1 MTYTVEINMKK
12 VKKKLIDSGVK
23 THLKPIVTVSV
34 EASTPDEAC
43 ANAIDKVLK
52 EIKENKKT
60 AHPNKT
66 KEIQLRPRCEQH
78 DFDTKI
84 AHAIDFLC
92 SEMKVKVYLRFRGR
106 ENAHKEFGFDAVKR
120 FLEVLNPY
128 GKADTPPAS
137 SGAASRF

>member
-52 EIKENKKT
+52 EIKENKET
-60 AHPNKT
+60 AKVVQLVKDIRH
-66 KEIQLRPRCEQH
+66 EI
-78 DFDTKI
+78 
-84 AHAIDFLC
+84 
-92 SEMKVKVYLRFRGR
+92 SVVKVRQR
-106 ENAHKEFGFDAVKR
+106 
-120 FLEVLNPY
+120 
-128 GKADTPPAS
+128 
-137 SGAASRF
+137 

>member
-52 EIKENKKT
+52 EIKGNKRT
-60 AHPNKT
+60 AKVMELVKDIRH
-66 KEIQLRPRCEQH
+66 EI
-78 DFDTKI
+78 
-84 AHAIDFLC
+84 
-92 SEMKVKVYLRFRGR
+92 SVVKVRQQ
-106 ENAHKEFGFDAVKR
+106 
-120 FLEVLNPY
+120 
-128 GKADTPPAS
+128 
-137 SGAASRF
+137 